1 MMSEEINPEE
11 LMRRMDAL
19 LAEIEKQ
26 KALDGEDSRIMTGL
40 KRTIDEARMDV
51 AEDVAKVK
59 ARVDEVT
66 AYVERKFGET
76 NAQVDAVKTGLG
88 GAIKAFKESYRKSL
102 APKAPTPKQEAK
114 AAPKEEPEVPTG
126 K

>member
-1 MMSEEINPEE
+1 MSEEINPEE

-26 KALDGEDSRIMTGL
+26 KALDGEDSRIMVGL
-40 KRTIDEARMDV
+40 KRTLDEARMDV

-59 ARVDEVT
+59 ARVDEVS

-76 NAQVDAVKTGLG
+76 NEQVDAIKTGLG
-88 GAIKAFKESYRKSL
+88 GAIKAFKDGYRKSL
-102 APKAPTPKQEAK
+102 APKK
-114 AAPKEEPEVPTG
+114 AAPAPTSETPTKEPDAPTG